1 MNLKELH
8 TAENFFLKQFP
19 EGFKS
24 EGIHDIKKKH
34 KFNKVMDYAQLILSK
49 KELKH
54 KKNSIVNI
62 TKFISKASM
71 VSVFEKM
78 RFRDFV
84 KEIDDLT
91 QFELVDSIYELIHG
105 NEERGFN
112 SLVNILRTY
121 NLAKWPLVSAYLA
134 YYRPQNDIFVK
145 PTTVKR
151 IIKYLEL
158 DTVVYN
164 SKPTYEFYNEY
175 RKIINIIKFEVDESL
190 RPSNA
195 AFSGF
200 LMMTLPEK

>member
-8 TAENFFLKQFP
+8 SAENFFLRRYPK
-19 EGFKS
+19 GFES
-24 EGIHDIKKKH
+24 EEMFDIKKKH
-34 KFNKVMDYAQLILSK
+34 KFGKVVDFAQSILSK
-49 KELKH
+49 QELKH
-54 KKNSIVNI
+54 VKNSISNI

-84 KEIDDLT
+84 REIDDIT
-91 QFELVDSIYELIHG
+91 QFELIDSIYELIHG
-105 NEERGFN
+105 NEEKGFDN
-112 SLVNILRTY
+112 LVNILRTY

-134 YYRPQNDIFVK
+134 YYRPNNDVFVK

-158 DTVVYN
+158 DNVVYN

-175 RKIINIIKFEVDESL
+175 RKTINSIKLEVDESL

-200 LMMTLPEK
+200 LMMMLPEM

>member
-19 EGFKS
+19 KGFKS
-24 EGIHDIKKKH
+24 EEMHDIRKKH
-34 KFNKVMDYAQLILSK
+34 KFDKVVAFAQEILSK
-49 KELKH
+49 EELKH
-54 KKNSIVNI
+54 IRNSTINI

-78 RFRDFV
+78 RFRDFA
-84 KEIDDLT
+84 KEMDDIT
-91 QFELVDSIYELIHG
+91 QFEFVDSIYELIHG
-105 NEERGFN
+105 NEEKGFN

-134 YYRPQNDIFVK
+134 YYRPDNEIFIK

-158 DTVVYN
+158 EEVVYN
-164 SKPTYEFYNEY
+164 SKPTYEFYVAY
-175 RKIINIIKFEVDESL
+175 RKIINIIKLEVDESL
-190 RPSNA
+190 RPNNA

-200 LMMTLPEK
+200 LMMMLPEK